1 MADSSAE
8 LERIRR
14 LAVQFGRLADGAA
27 NGARSVV
34 RGIGDDAAILRPG
47 THDLVWTV
55 DAQVEGVHFRRDWLT
70 LEDLGWRSFVA
81 AASDLFAMGA
91 EPWCALSSLA
101 LPPDFADAALDA
113 LTRGQAAAA
122 VEACC
127 PIVGGNLSRAGELS
141 VTTTLLGTAERPVR
155 RDSAEVGDG
164 VYLAGQV
171 GLAGLGLR
179 ALEKGLSGLDVL
191 GAIGAFLRPVLR
203 VAEGRVI
210 GELAHAAID
219 ISDGLVQDAGHVA
232 LASAVAIVLEEAA
245 LVEHADEA
253 TKSAA
258 EALGL
263 TATLRD
269 LLLHGGEDYA
279 LLATSKE
286 PLPGFTWVGVVEA
299 GGGTWL
305 RGADGAQRPLAP
317 RGYDHFA

>member
-8 LERIRR
+8 HERIRR
-14 LAVQFGRLADGAA
+14 LAVQFGRLGNVGL
-27 NGARSVV
+27 NGTRAVV

-47 THDLVWTV
+47 TDDLVWTV

-91 EPWCALSSLA
+91 EPWCALSSLG
-101 LPPDFADAALDA
+101 LPADFADAALDA

-122 VEACC
+122 EEASC

-141 VTTTLLGTAERPVR
+141 VTTPLLGMAESPVR
-155 RDSAEVGDG
+155 RDSARVGDG

-179 ALEKGLSGLDVL
+179 ALETRMSGLDVL

-210 GELAHAAID
+210 GQLAHAAID

-232 LASAVAIVLEEAA
+232 LASAVASVLEESA
-245 LVEHADEA
+245 LVAHADEA
-253 TKSAA
+253 ARSAA
-258 EALGL
+258 DALGL
-263 TATLRD
+263 TERLRD

-279 LLATSKE
+279 LLATSTE
-286 PLPGFTWVGVVEA
+286 PLPGFTWIGVVEA

-305 RGADGAQRPLAP
+305 RDADGSQRPLAP